1 MAIKTID
8 ELRQEVSGYAGERT
22 DDLTDSLLE
31 DVSDTLESLR
41 EAEIRISEA
50 EKKAAQIDD
59 EWRRKYIERFKGGD
73 TKEESEPEPEEKEEK
88 TEENITV
95 KDIMKEVD

>member
-8 ELRQEVSGYAGERT
+8 ELREEVSGYAGERT
-22 DDLTDSLLE
+22 DDLTVSLLE

-41 EAEIRISEA
+41 DAEIRIAEA

-59 EWRRKYIERFKGGD
+59 EWRRKYVDRFKGGER
-73 TKEESEPEPEEKEEK
+73 KEDPEPEPEPEKKDEE
-88 TEENITV
+88 TITV
-95 KDIMKEVD
+95 KDILKEV

>member
-8 ELRQEVSGYAGERT
+8 ELREEVSGYAGERT
-22 DDLTDSLLE
+22 DDLTVSLLE

-41 EAEIRISEA
+41 DAEIRISEA

-59 EWRRKYIERFKGGD
+59 EWRKKYVERFKGGEK
-73 TKEESEPEPEEKEEK
+73 KEEPEPEPEKKSEE
-88 TEENITV
+88 TITV
-95 KDIMKEVD
+95 NDILKEV

>member
-8 ELRQEVSGYAGERT
+8 ELRDEVSGYAGERT
-22 DDLTDSLLE
+22 DDLTVSLLE

-41 EAEIRISEA
+41 DAEIRIAEA

-59 EWRRKYIERFKGGD
+59 EWRRKYVERFKGGEER
-73 TKEESEPEPEEKEEK
+73 KEEPEPEEKNETPEE
-88 TEENITV
+88 TITV
-95 KDIMKEVD
+95 KDILKEVD